1 MGVSF
6 KRALNAINEF
16 VESKK
21 FNEKVLG
28 IIVFGSFA
36 KGTLH
41 KTSDI
46 DVMLLM
52 NGGRYVRKIEDH
64 DGLKF
69 EVCMVPIET
78 FTPPLNGEGDL
89 FFDMFRLQVLRTGKI
104 LYDREGLLS
113 QLSFEAINRKIPNY
127 YEKKM
132 LNKAYK
138 RLRSAEKYLWAGRL
152 KHANFEL
159 QVASIDVARTLL
171 LRIDEPEINI
181 PRLLIPHLRRTYP
194 DFYKVF
200 REIHGLDHRGRA
212 DVEFKVA
219 SLLDHLRK
227 IADKYGV
234 VKAFRS
240 VIKRAEHELLNA
252 KDCLEH
258 GDYDSAT
265 LQLKLSTFILNRYL
279 PINHKF
285 LCNMHDFGEC
295 HLTESPINIKEQL
308 STLRNTIAGHDFF

>member
-1 MGVSF
+1 MRVSF

-46 DVMLLM
+46 DIMLLM
-52 NGGRYVRKIEDH
+52 NGGRYVRKFEDH

-69 EVCMVPIET
+69 EVYTTPIEI
-78 FTPPLNGEGDL
+78 FTSPLNGEGDL

-104 LYDREGLLS
+104 LYDRERLLS
-113 QLSFEAINRKIPNY
+113 RLSFEAINRKIPNY

-159 QVASIDVARTLL
+159 QAASINIARTLL
-171 LRIDEPEINI
+171 LRTNEPEINI

-200 REIHGLDHRGRA
+200 REIHGLDNLGGA
-212 DVEFKVA
+212 DIELKVTN
-219 SLLDHLRK
+219 SLDHLRK

-265 LQLKLSTFILNRYL
+265 LQLRLSTFILNRYL

-285 LCNMHDFGEC
+285 PCNMHDFSGC
-295 HLTESPINIKEQL
+295 HLAESPINIKEQL
-308 STLRNTIAGHDFF
+308 NTLRNAIAAHEFF